1 MQKKKRT
8 ALEATI
14 DVVGR
19 DQQDQILYLKKDPE
33 TQIWNLERMEMEPHK
48 EPPEPCVGSGW
59 PGWSMPVNRSGRALP
74 RSWPQRCR

>member
-19 DQQDQILYLKKDPE
+19 DQQDQILYLKKDVYKRQTYTCGSPLVQMVKVPFFCGFRAFCSARYAL
-33 TQIWNLERMEMEPHK
+33 TAFACSSAGLR
-48 EPPEPCVGSGW
+48 CV
-59 PGWSMPVNRSGRALP
+59 
-74 RSWPQRCR
+74 